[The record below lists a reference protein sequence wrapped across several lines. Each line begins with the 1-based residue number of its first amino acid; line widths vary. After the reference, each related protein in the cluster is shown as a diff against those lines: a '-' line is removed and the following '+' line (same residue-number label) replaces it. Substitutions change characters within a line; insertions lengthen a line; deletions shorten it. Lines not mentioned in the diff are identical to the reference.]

1 MTNITAL
8 PNRRAADTWRYL
20 DELGYSVDPLT
31 GDAYGPEPEHP
42 DVTRVRRENL
52 ALVGATPNPG
62 PTLSPEAMRR
72 ISRDLGAGRYDSW
85 QPDGAA

>member
-1 MTNITAL
+1 MSNVILFPGMTESQQAQIG
-8 PNRRAADTWRYL
+8 L
-20 DELGYSVDPLT
+20 DCLRDDYGDP
-31 GDAYGPEPEHP
+31 DS
-42 DVTRVRRENL
+42 TRVRRENL

>member
-31 GDAYGPEPEHP
+31 GEAYGPEPEHP
-42 DVTRVRRENL
+42 DVTRIRRENL
-52 ALVGATPNPG
+52 RLTQRNPPATY
-62 PTLSPEAMRR
+62 R
-72 ISRDLGAGRYDSW
+72 
-85 QPDGAA
+85 PDGPSAA